1 MENREELVRLIEKQ
15 VEVEKD
21 QVTRLAELQKKVH
34 TAAAQILLYEME
46 LDSQKHAS
54 ILSAILKAL
63 KGVPPSKTLW
73 DYRIDSYVEELVVKK
88 ELQNHMKME
97 TDILDHIEKETEQTA
112 DHGLKLLLQNI
123 AEDEK
128 KHHKLLQ
135 TIERYSYEFIP

>member
-1 MENREELVRLIEKQ
+1 MENREELVRLIKKQ
-15 VEVEKD
+15 IEIEND
-21 QVTRLAELQKKVH
+21 QVIRLKELQKKVH

-46 LDSQKHAS
+46 LDSQKHSS
-54 ILSAILKAL
+54 ILGGILRVL

-73 DYRIDSYVEELVVKK
+73 DYRIDSYVDELVVKN

-112 DHGLKLLLQNI
+112 DQSLKLLLQNI

-128 KHHKLLQ
+128 KHHKILQ
-135 TIERYSYEFIP
+135 TIVRYSYEFIP

>member
-1 MENREELVRLIEKQ
+1 MENREELVRLIKKQ
-15 VEVEKD
+15 IEIEKD
-21 QVTRLAELQKKVH
+21 QVARLVQLQKKVH

-54 ILSAILKAL
+54 ILSGILKVL

-73 DYRIDSYVEELVVKK
+73 DYRIDSYVDELVVKN

-112 DHGLKLLLQNI
+112 DQGLKLLLQNI
-123 AEDEK
+123 ADDEK
-128 KHHKLLQ
+128 KHHKILQ
-135 TIERYSYEFIP
+135 TIVRYSYELIP